1 MEDFD
6 TIINWSNKLGNS
18 YNTKYIQACAECQSL
33 KAKGFTRD
41 EAEEILAG
49 SGHGLKGL
57 KTVLAEVFGETK
69 KQYAKREAYVVPTS
83 YDDVL
88 HIVEANLLKDGP
100 KKFVEEITS
109 SEHPIVEA
117 SDLHKKNLLK
127 IANSCYENVSLM
139 KHLHNEL
146 RPFFEEIML
155 NSVLEAE
162 QNKGSI
168 KKLSQSQYEV
178 KIGAKTAKT
187 NLMEGLSSGE
197 KFQKGNYAKF
207 GLADEFLVMTH
218 DQVSPYNRIL
228 KALSD

>member
-1 MEDFD
+1 
-6 TIINWSNKLGNS
+6 LG
-18 YNTKYIQACAECQSL
+18 
-33 KAKGFTRD
+33 
-41 EAEEILAG
+41 
-49 SGHGLKGL
+49 
-57 KTVLAEVFGETK
+57 EVFGEGK
-69 KQYAKREAYVVPTS
+69 KEYAKREAYVVPTS
-83 YDDVL
+83 YDDVM

-100 KKFVEEITS
+100 EKFVNELTD
-109 SEHPIVEA
+109 SEFPIIEA

-127 IANSCYENVSLM
+127 IASSCHENVSLM

-168 KKLSQSQYEV
+168 KKISQSQYEV
-178 KIGAKTAKT
+178 KIGTRTAKT
-187 NLMEGLSSGE
+187 NLMEGISSDS

-207 GLADEFLVMTH
+207 GLADEFLVKAH